1 MAKTTGC
8 DQQATLISFKV
19 HNLTQVADLLILV
32 IVVSIF
38 NNSCINIPTQLF

>member
-19 HNLTQVADLLILV
+19 HNLTQVADSYTIIL
-32 IVVSIF
+32 
-38 NNSCINIPTQLF
+38 NII